1 MRIAIYGTG
10 GAGGYFGAQLA
21 RSGEDVTFI
30 ARGQH
35 LKAIQAH
42 GLCVE
47 TPAGE
52 IVIQPA
58 KATDDPTQVGPVD
71 VVLLGVK
78 AWQVEEAARNM
89 RPMVGP
95 ATFVVP
101 LQNGVEAASQL
112 AAVLG
117 AEHVLGGLC
126 GTFSWVA
133 APGKIRSISTATFIK
148 FGELDNRRSERVE
161 RLRQAFGKTSVKADI
176 PADIH
181 KALWEKFL
189 LVTAF
194 GGVGAVSRAPIGI
207 IRTIPETRALLQQ
220 CMEEVVGGSMCA
232 PYTIETIA
240 WSADTMRYVDSLA
253 ANATTSL
260 QRDIA
265 EGKPS
270 EIDYWNGSVVR
281 QGRAVKVSTPVNEF
295 IYHSVLPQ
303 ELRARGTV
311 VFPQ

>member
-1 MRIAIYGTG
+1 MRVAIYGTG

-30 ARGQH
+30 ARGEH
-35 LKAIQAH
+35 LKAIQEH

-47 TPAGE
+47 IPAGE

-58 KATDDPTQVGPVD
+58 KATDDPTQVGPVE
-71 VVLLGVK
+71 LGVK
-78 AWQVEEAARNM
+78 AWQVDEAARNIQ
-89 RPMVGP
+89 PMVGP

-117 AEHVLGGLC
+117 QEHVLGGLC
-126 GTFSWVA
+126 GTFSWVV

-148 FGELDNRRSERVE
+148 FGELDNQRSERVE
-161 RLRQAFGKTSVKADI
+161 RLRQAFGKTTVKAEVPTDI
-176 PADIH
+176 QG
-181 KALWEKFL
+181 ALWEKFL

-207 IRTIPETRALLQQ
+207 LRTVPETRALLQQ
-220 CMEEVVGGSMCA
+220 CMEEV
-232 PYTIETIA
+232 
-240 WSADTMRYVDSLA
+240 SAVARASRMQLSDSVVSERMSYVDTLP
-253 ANATTSL
+253 ANSITSL

-265 EGKPS
+265 DGKPS
-270 EIDYWNGSVVR
+270 ELDYWTGSVVR
-281 QGRAVKVSTPVNEF
+281 QGREINVSTPVNQF
-295 IYHSVLPQ
+295 IYHSLLPQ
-303 ELRARGTV
+303 ELRARGDL
-311 VFPQ
+311 VFP